1 MVFESRS
8 RRAGECVVNG
18 GADAELMS
26 QFKVEVDQHLAA
38 VEPALGAAEPE
49 TLTRSDIDLLF
60 REFHSIK
67 GLARVVAATGMEA
80 LAHEAENLLSPVRS
94 GDRAFD
100 ASLQEPLTAAADA
113 LRDALAEPLGWQ
125 APSAIIAALRAA
137 TAAIAA
143 NSTDDG
149 GAGSAD
155 NEPWRFLGDDLDLL
169 RAFAEL
175 LDEVVPQAAQAMVD
189 RDEDGLVDAIDGIVF
204 ACTRLG
210 FDGLKAAAQDVAER
224 AGAERLCAFATLA
237 RKIMRFGALV
247 SADCGVTDAVVL
259 LHDALRA
266 LLMKCLD
273 EALASPPA
281 ARRPLIRRCLL
292 LCDVS
297 NLDAGAAALIEG
309 VVSDLPSSVS
319 PAQDRDALL
328 VEGLAA
334 LRRSL
339 RGERDA
345 AVSVAALRDAICAP
359 FRAGEEIEAHLR
371 RLGLDTKL
379 FSPGPPRR
387 LERLATLLD
396 GSGATLK
403 EVFIEAVTPAA
414 LAGLTPLDPLLGQS
428 AMRGGRSGIA
438 VLLLDAEQP
447 DADAAPHGVGE
458 LRRLD
463 PGHTASEF
471 SLPSGSAVAGAEPAG
486 DTQVR
491 IPVAVLDKLFGRVGE
506 FFSIGSQLNVLA
518 TETDVPDALRRLSD
532 FAVTRAPQ
540 LQSDIEILARQHRDF
555 STVEADV
562 GRILSLIHESTLG
575 LRVIPLEMLTGRF
588 PRMVRNT
595 ARARGKQVRLVT
607 ETGGIRVDK
616 GMSDMLADPLTH
628 MLTNAIDHGIEPEAE
643 RLAQGKPR
651 TATLR
656 LSAQQQGN
664 RIVMEISDDG
674 RGIDI
679 ERVKR
684 RALSSRLASE
694 DEIRRMTDE
703 QLVRLIF
710 TPGFSTKEEVTDV
723 SGRGV
728 GMDVVLVHVTKL
740 GGKIDITTQP
750 GVGTTFRLDLPLSAA
765 IQPMLLADTGVQSI
779 GFPEAMVS
787 ESLMFPSDGVQFVN
801 GQRAILLRERFLP
814 VFKLTELLRLPSAA
828 AAAANGGYLS
838 IVLCQWA
845 GQRMGIEVHRILRR
859 GEMLIRE
866 AHPRVAAL
874 PGIGGITS
882 MGFDRIVLVLDPEGM
897 FELARK
903 ASVTGLQVPAAR
915 LALEHAR
922 LALEQES
929 PA

>member
-1 MVFESRS
+1 VSDRP
-8 RRAGECVVNG
+8 
-18 GADAELMS
+18 DAELMS
-26 QFKVEVDQHLAA
+26 QFNVEVDQHLAA
-38 VEPALGAAEPE
+38 LEPVLGMAEPGA
-49 TLTRSDIDLLF
+49 LKRSDIDLLF

-67 GLARVVAATGMEA
+67 GLARVVAATGIEA
-80 LAHEAENLLSPVRS
+80 LAHEAESLLSPVRS
-94 GDRAFD
+94 GDRVFD
-100 ASLQEPLTAAADA
+100 TTVQEPLIAATDA
-113 LRDALAEPLGWQ
+113 LRDALGQPLGWQ
-125 APSAIIAALRAA
+125 APAPIIEALRAA
-137 TAAIAA
+137 TAAIGTNGSGDSSA
-143 NSTDDG
+143 G
-149 GAGSAD
+149 GAD
-155 NEPWRFLGDDLDLL
+155 NESWRFLGDDLDLL

-175 LDEVVPQAAQAMVD
+175 LDEVVPEAARAILD
-189 RDEDGLVDAIDGIVF
+189 RDEDGLSEAVGTITF

-210 FDGLKAAAQDVAER
+210 FDGLGAAAQCVAVE
-224 AGAERLCAFATLA
+224 AGAEPMRAFAKLM
-237 RKIMRFGALV
+237 RKTARFGALIG
-247 SADCGVTDAVVL
+247 ADCGVTDALVL
-259 LHDALRA
+259 LHDPLRA
-266 LLMKCLD
+266 MLMTDLD
-273 EALASPPA
+273 AALAAPLQARPA
-281 ARRPLIRRCLL
+281 LIRRCIP
-292 LCDVS
+292 LCDVLILRS
-297 NLDAGAAALIEG
+297 GAGGLIENI
-309 VVSDLPSSVS
+309 VEDLPRSVVA
-319 PAQDRDALL
+319 AQDRNALL
-328 VEGLAA
+328 IEGLAA
-334 LRRSL
+334 LKRCID
-339 RGERDA
+339 GEGDA
-345 AVSVAALRDAICAP
+345 DGSVAGFRDAIGAP
-359 FRAGEEIEAHLR
+359 YRASEEVEAHLR

-387 LERLATLLD
+387 LERLSTLLD

-403 EVFIEAVTPAA
+403 EVFIEAVTPAS
-414 LAGLTPLDPLLGQS
+414 LASLAPLDPLLGQS
-428 AMRGGRSGIA
+428 ATRGGRPGIA
-438 VLLLDAEQP
+438 VLLLDIDQPGAVAESVHQSV
-447 DADAAPHGVGE
+447 AE

-463 PGHTASEF
+463 PGHVPGEF
-471 SLPSGSAVAGAEPAG
+471 SLSSGSAGADAEPAG

-540 LQSDIEILARQHRDF
+540 LQADIEILARQHRDF
-555 STVEADV
+555 STAEADV

-588 PRMVRNT
+588 PRMVRDT
-595 ARARGKQVRLVT
+595 ARARGKHVRFVA
-607 ETGGIRVDK
+607 ETGGIRIDK
-616 GMSDMLADPLTH
+616 GMSDMLADPLMH
-628 MLTNAIDHGIEPEAE
+628 MLSNAIDHGIEPEAE

-656 LSAQQQGN
+656 LIAQQQGN
-664 RIVMEISDDG
+664 RIVVEISDDG

-684 RALSSRLASE
+684 RALSSLLASE
-694 DEIRRMTDE
+694 DEIRRMSDQ
-703 QLVRLIF
+703 QLTRFIF

-728 GMDVVLVHVTKL
+728 GMDIVLVHVTKL

-750 GVGTTFRLDLPLSAA
+750 GRGTTFRLDLPLSAA

-787 ESLMFPSDGVQFVN
+787 ETLMFPSDGVQFVN

-814 VFKLTELLRLPSAA
+814 VFRLTDLLRLPPPATA
-828 AAAANGGYLS
+828 TTGAYLP
-838 IVLCQWA
+838 IILCQWA

-903 ASVTGLQVPAAR
+903 ASVTGLQVPSER
-915 LALEHAR
+915 LALEAGS
-922 LALEQES
+922 A
-929 PA
+929 A